1 MNNLEYWEKFME
13 VPKNAQK
20 LIPAGRLKG
29 MTDINPMWRIKVLTE
44 QFGLC
49 GIGWKYEITNKQII
63 KGAGEEQAA
72 FVDINLF
79 IKVDGEWSDPIQ
91 GTGGSMFITAEK
103 SGLHTSDECF
113 KMALTDAISVACKA
127 LGIGANVYWNTSDSK
142 YSGKQAP
149 QGNPQ
154 GNPQAPK
161 NQAGKPTEKML
172 GYIYKLVADLVGY
185 GYPEDYGASEIKK
198 QFNKSSSKELTFEEA
213 SKLIESLKSDV
224 EEAKARVEQEKKKF
238 AEPPHADGGFMAD
251 DEDLPF

>member
-1 MNNLEYWEKFME
+1 MSNLELWQKVAE

-29 MTDINPMWRIKVLTE
+29 MTDINPMWRIKTLTE

-63 KGAGEEQAA
+63 KGSGEEQAA
-72 FVDINLF
+72 FVDINLY
-79 IKVDGEWSDPIQ
+79 IKVDGEWSDPVQ

-103 SGLHTSDECF
+103 NGLHTSDEAF

-142 YSGKQAP
+142 YAGKPATQDTP
-149 QGNPQ
+149 HES
-154 GNPQAPK
+154 PK
-161 NQAGKPTEKML
+161 NKAGKPTEKML

-185 GYPEDYGASEIKK
+185 GYPEDYGATEIKK

-213 SKLIESLKSDV
+213 STLIESLKSDL
-224 EEAKARVEQEKKKF
+224 EEAKARAEKGKKKF
-238 AEPPHADGGFMAD
+238 NEPPHADGGFMAD
-251 DEDLPF
+251 DEELPF